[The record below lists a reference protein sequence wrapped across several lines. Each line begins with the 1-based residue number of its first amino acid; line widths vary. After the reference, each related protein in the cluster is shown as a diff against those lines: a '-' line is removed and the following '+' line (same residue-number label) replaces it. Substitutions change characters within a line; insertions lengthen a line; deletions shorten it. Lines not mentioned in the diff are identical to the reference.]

1 MGTTGARVAVVVDK
15 LHDYQLPIVEGV
27 HERMSAAGTSVLVV
41 VSHPHD
47 ESGDELLLRLVRGR
61 RVLGLI
67 ATARAMGHD
76 RQRRLAQL
84 LTRMPHLPLVTTGEQ
99 MAGHPFVR
107 CDNAAAAAQVV
118 AHVLDE
124 CGRRRPVFF
133 AGPADNLDSLER
145 QSAFLATTAER
156 GLVGASAPL
165 VVGAGYDRGMA
176 FREMSRLLRA
186 GTPVDAVVAA
196 NDDMA
201 IGVLDAVAAHGLR
214 VPQDVVVTGFDDS
227 RAAARTDPPLTTV
240 DQQLRGQGEL
250 AAELLLAQIAGA
262 PLPPST
268 PLPTRL
274 LVRGSS
280 GAGGGAPAPTGA
292 AAEPPAPR
300 TAAGPGVPAL
310 VAAVLA
316 DIAHAGL
323 RTDGDSP
330 AARRSRDLV
339 GAACAAVLSPAVLS
353 PDVVDP
359 AERALRAG
367 LAAAVA
373 ADPEPTSWRRSL
385 AVVGTALL
393 RHAPRGAPRQR
404 ATALWQRCEVLA
416 EQVLAQT
423 HQARDRADAASL
435 DDIVEMNRAL
445 SGARSMVELAE
456 ELDAQLPR
464 LGISRCFLV
473 LFEGPQPLE
482 QARLAYSFRDR
493 HGHVA
498 PDSDPFRAEE
508 LLPPEFA
515 AELDTGLLVLQPLFV
530 GEQAQGL
537 LLYEQGSSS
546 GYTGEA
552 LRLDVSR
559 AVDVIARAGQA
570 AERAAE
576 LERLVAERT
585 SQLEAE
591 VAGRRA
597 AQEDLRRANEELQR
611 ALRHDGLTGLYNRP
625 ALDDLLRQEWAAHQR
640 AGEPLSVLMCDV
652 DLFKS
657 YNDTYGHLGG
667 DECLRRVAACVRAA
681 AARPSDVAARFGG
694 EEFVVVLPRTDAA
707 GAARV
712 ATRLVEGL
720 RALAM
725 PHAGSTV
732 SDRVSMSVGT
742 ATAVPERD
750 GRPEDLVAAADSAL
764 YRAKVGGRDAVVT
777 ASA

>member
-1 MGTTGARVAVVVDK
+1 MSTTSARVAVVVDK
-15 LHDYQLPIVEGV
+15 LHDYQLPIVQGV
-27 HERMSAAGTSVLVV
+27 HARLSAAGTSVLVV

-47 ESGDELLLRLVRGR
+47 ESGDELLLRLVRGGH
-61 RVLGLI
+61 VHGLV

-84 LTRMPHLPLVTTGEQ
+84 LTRLPDLPLVTTGEQ
-99 MAGHPFVR
+99 MADHPFVR
-107 CDNAAAAAQVV
+107 ADNATAATQVA

-124 CGRRRPVFF
+124 CGRSHPVFF
-133 AGPADNLDSLER
+133 AGPADNLDSVER
-145 QSAFLATTAER
+145 QRAFLAAAAER
-156 GLVGASAPL
+156 GLAGASEPL
-165 VVGAGYDRGMA
+165 VVCASYDRGLA

-214 VPQDVVVTGFDDS
+214 VPEDVVVTGFDDS

-250 AAELLLAQIAGA
+250 AAQLLLARLAGA

-274 LVRGSS
+274 LVRGSTRPPEGPAAPS
-280 GAGGGAPAPTGA
+280 AAAADRAPA
-292 AAEPPAPR
+292 R
-300 TAAGPGVPAL
+300 TAAGEGVPAL
-310 VAAVLA
+310 VASMLS
-316 DIAHAGL
+316 DIAASGL

-330 AARRSRDLV
+330 AARRTRELV
-339 GAACAAVLSPAVLS
+339 TAACAAVLAPAVLA
-353 PDVVDP
+353 PEVVD
-359 AERALRAG
+359 AVEQGLQRG

-373 ADPEPTSWRRSL
+373 ADPEPGAWRRSL
-385 AVVGTALL
+385 AVVGDALL
-393 RHAPRGAPRQR
+393 RHSPRGAPRRR
-404 ATALWQRCEVLA
+404 AALLWQRCELLA
-416 EQVLAQT
+416 ERALSD
-423 HQARDRADAASL
+423 AREAGDRADAASL

-445 SGARSMVELAE
+445 SGARSMAELAE

-464 LGISRCFLV
+464 LGVSRCFLV

-482 QARLAYSFRDR
+482 RARLAYCFRDR
-493 HGHVA
+493 HGEVS
-498 PDSDPFRAEE
+498 PDGDPFRAED
-508 LLPPEFA
+508 LLPPELA

-537 LLYEQGSSS
+537 LLYEQGRSS

-570 AERAAE
+570 AQRAAE

-591 VAGRRA
+591 VAVRRA
-597 AQEDLRRANEELQR
+597 AQDDLRLANAELQR

-625 ALDDLLRQEWAAHQR
+625 ALDELLRREWAAHARSGQ
-640 AGEPLSVLMCDV
+640 PLSVLMCDV

-667 DECLRRVAACVRAA
+667 DDCLRLVADCIRSA

-694 EEFVVVLPRTDAA
+694 EEFVLVLPRTDAP

-712 ATRLVEGL
+712 ATRLVEAL
-720 RALAM
+720 RALAL

-732 SDRVSMSVGT
+732 SDRVSLSIGA
-742 ATAVPERD
+742 ATLVPDRD
-750 GRPEDLVAAADSAL
+750 GRPEDLVAAADGAL
-764 YRAKVGGRDAVVT
+764 YRAKVGGRDAVVL
-777 ASA
+777 A